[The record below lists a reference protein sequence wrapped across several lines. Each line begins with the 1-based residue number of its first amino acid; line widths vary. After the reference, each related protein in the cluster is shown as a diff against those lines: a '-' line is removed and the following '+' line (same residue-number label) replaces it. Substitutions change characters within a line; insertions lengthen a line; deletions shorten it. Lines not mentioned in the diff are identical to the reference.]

1 MRNIPIIALLLVA
14 MVVSSGCMGAFT
26 GSQTVTVTK
35 TFTTTTT
42 ETVTQTETPGKL
54 EPEVSP
60 NLSENLSR
68 CMEKLLPLQEA
79 LNRNIERT
87 ENLSENYSECLMKL
101 EAQENLSKSLN
112 LCQEELGATQEKL
125 VETTANLTSCI
136 EELENLPNESASV
149 ELLIDEEYYH
159 RVLWAIENSNESI
172 YVMTFFMKYDAG
184 DTFDWANDLI
194 RALVSAR
201 KRDVEVHV
209 LLDERIDENAETY
222 YYLAANGIDVS
233 FDSPQTTLH
242 AKVVVVDGKLVF
254 IGSHNWSE
262 SALYW
267 NHEVSVEIR
276 SRKMAERLIEYFNT
290 VKSGA

>member
-1 MRNIPIIALLLVA
+1 MRNTYVIVLLLVA
-14 MVVSSGCMGAFT
+14 MVVASGCIGAFT

-42 ETVTQTETPGKL
+42 KTETPTETPGRL

-68 CMEKLLPLQEA
+68 CTEKVLLLQKA
-79 LNRNIERT
+79 LNRSIERT
-87 ENLSENYSECLMKL
+87 ENLSENYTECLMKL
-101 EAQENLSKSLN
+101 EAQENLSKSLS
-112 LCQEELGATQEKL
+112 LCQEELGAAQEKL
-125 VETTANLTSCI
+125 AEATANLTSCR
-136 EELENLPNESASV
+136 EELENLPNGTASV
-149 ELLIDEEYYH
+149 EVLIDEEYYH
-159 RVLWAIENSNESI
+159 RVLWAIENSKDSI
-172 YVMTFFMKYDAG
+172 YVMMFFMKYDAG

-201 KRDVEVHV
+201 RRGVEVHV

-290 VKSGA
+290 VKNGG